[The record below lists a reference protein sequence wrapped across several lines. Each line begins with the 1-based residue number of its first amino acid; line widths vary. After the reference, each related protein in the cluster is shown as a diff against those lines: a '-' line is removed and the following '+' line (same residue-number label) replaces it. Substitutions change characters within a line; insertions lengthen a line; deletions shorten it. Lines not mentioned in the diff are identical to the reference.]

1 MLAATRQPRTTNL
14 ARIRTAHD
22 LCAYVAE
29 ASGGA
34 DRPLAEYLRALW
46 RLGAE
51 RHRAGRSYLTPAEL
65 AELLVAAFDAPAPP
79 FDPEWRRLR
88 DQTLD
93 TNPDGF
99 TTWEATVRD
108 QILDLD
114 ELVQSGLAD
123 VSGSFFAV
131 DADEV
136 DAPGGGRWGN
146 IAPRDF
152 LSSACAATFGEGS
165 HDGEPA
171 GDALGL
177 IDWDRFATFLAQGQR
192 RIL

>member
-1 MLAATRQPRTTNL
+1 MLATRPRRTTAL
-14 ARIRTAHD
+14 SRIRTAHD
-22 LCAYVAE
+22 LSAYVSE
-29 ASGGA
+29 ACGVT
-34 DRPLAEYLRALW
+34 DRTLDEYLRALW

-51 RHRAGRSYLTPAEL
+51 RHRAGRVYLTPAEL
-65 AELLVAAFDAPAPP
+65 AELLVAAFDAPALP
-79 FDPEWRRLR
+79 FDPEWRALR
-88 DQTLD
+88 DQTID

-114 ELVQSGLAD
+114 ELVRSGLAD

-146 IAPRDF
+146 LAPRDF

-165 HDGEPA
+165 RDGTPA
-171 GDALGL
+171 TDDPLGL

-192 RIL
+192 RL